1 MGGWRG
7 MEAGADAIQWE
18 AGATGALGAEGAW
31 GGREA
36 GAEGRLT
43 QVNSDPVTGKV
54 FSAPELK

>member
-1 MGGWRG
+1 
-7 MEAGADAIQWE
+7 MEAGAEGGWPGGDRDRGP
-18 AGATGALGAEGAW
+18 GAAAEGAW

-43 QVNSDPVTGKV
+43 QVNPDPVTGKV